1 MHMIPR
7 FSLLCNTIPVHFSP
21 RRYIIYIL
29 VLKTLRVCD
38 IMRGAE
44 IRNTVMLAGE
54 SAVPCYLQSAA
65 AGVKCR
71 QRSATV
77 QLRTAEAVEGWV
89 LCDLLL

>member
-1 MHMIPR
+1 
-7 FSLLCNTIPVHFSP
+7 
-21 RRYIIYIL
+21 
-29 VLKTLRVCD
+29 
-38 IMRGAE
+38 MRGAE
-44 IRNTVMLAGE
+44 ICNTVMLAGE